1 MKKRLLLF
9 LLGLIAFLWTLAI
22 PAAAASSATAPAAGA
37 EGTDFAQGGEQGK
50 GETGAQD
57 IDIQEEMAA
66 LDFAAVD
73 KYLAQ
78 INRDM
83 ASYIPDLNLK
93 ELLFKLARGEIA
105 FSLSGVLTGLL
116 KYLFR
121 EVVANYRLMGQL
133 IILAVFCAV
142 LQNVQSAFEK
152 GSVGKVAWAVCYMV
166 LFTIA
171 LGSFAIAANTG
182 RQAIEDMVAFMHAM
196 LPVLITLLTAM
207 GNLTTAALF
216 QPLTLMVLTGI
227 STLIKNI
234 IFPLIFFA
242 AVLGLASN
250 ISERFQVS
258 KLAKLLQ
265 QWVLGL
271 LGLFLT
277 VFMGF
282 LAIQGI
288 AGSVTDGIALR
299 TAKFT
304 TGLFIPVV
312 GKMLSDALE
321 AVIGTSLLL
330 KNAVGLVGVL
340 AVFFICA
347 FPVLKILSLALIY
360 KITSAVI
367 QPISDNQIVDCL
379 NTMGNSLMLIFAAV
393 ISVGIM
399 FFFVIAM
406 VIGTGNFSAM
416 LR

>member
-1 MKKRLLLF
+1 MKKALILF
-9 LLGLIAFLWTLAI
+9 LLGLFVFIFWPGGGPFAPVTV
-22 PAAAASSATAPAAGA
+22 AAAAGETPPAWTAGPN
-37 EGTDFAQGGEQGK
+37 
-50 GETGAQD
+50 GETGAGQTGD
-57 IDIQEEMAA
+57 MQKELES
-66 LDFAAVD
+66 LDLSAVD
-73 KYLAQ
+73 KYLTE
-78 INRDM
+78 INRDIR
-83 ASYIPDLNLK
+83 SYIPELNIK
-93 ELLFKLARGEIA
+93 ELLYKLARGEIA
-105 FSLSGVLTGLL
+105 FSLTGVFTGLL

-121 EVVANYRLMGQL
+121 EVVANSRLLGQL
-133 IILAVFCAV
+133 MILAVFCAV

-152 GSVGKVAWAVCYMV
+152 GAVGKVAWAVCYLV

-171 LGSFAIAANTG
+171 LGSFAIAARTG
-182 RQAIEDMVAFMHAM
+182 RDAIENMISFMHAM

-207 GNLTTAALF
+207 GNLTSAALF

-265 QWVLGL
+265 QWTIGL

-277 VFMGF
+277 IFMGF
-282 LAIQGI
+282 LAVQGV
-288 AGSVTDGIALR
+288 AGSVADGIAIR
-299 TAKFT
+299 TAKYT
-304 TGLFIPVV
+304 AGAFIPVV

-321 AVIGTSLLL
+321 AVVGTSLLL

-340 AVFFICA
+340 AVFFMCA

-360 KITSAVI
+360 KFTAAVL
-367 QPISDNQIVDCL
+367 QPISDNQVVGSL
-379 NTMGNSLMLIFAAV
+379 NTMGNSLMLVFAAV
-393 ISVGIM
+393 ISVGLM
-399 FFFVIAM
+399 FFFVIAI
-406 VIGTGNFSAM
+406 VVGAGNFSTM

>member
-1 MKKRLLLF
+1 MKKTLLLF
-9 LLGLIAFLWTLAI
+9 LLGLFVFLGAGVAVFT
-22 PAAAASSATAPAAGA
+22 PVVAAAAGAGESAATAENAAGA
-37 EGTDFAQGGEQGK
+37 GGQ
-50 GETGAQD
+50 TG
-57 IDIQEEMAA
+57 DIQKEMES

-73 KYLAQ
+73 KYLTE
-78 INRDM
+78 INRDIQ
-83 ASYIPDLNLK
+83 SYIPDLNIR
-93 ELLFKLARGEIA
+93 ELLFKLARGEVA
-105 FSLSGVLTGLL
+105 FSFTGIFTGLL

-121 EVVANYRLMGQL
+121 EVVANSRLLGQL
-133 IILAVFCAV
+133 MILAVFCAV

-152 GSVGKVAWAVCYMV
+152 GTVGKVAWSVCYLV

-171 LGSFAIAANTG
+171 LGSFAIAAKTG
-182 RQAIEDMVAFMHAM
+182 RQAIEDMIAFMHAM
-196 LPVLITLLTAM
+196 LPVLLTLLTAM
-207 GNLTTAALF
+207 GNLTSAALF

-227 STLIKNI
+227 STLIKNV

-265 QWVLGL
+265 QWTMGL

-282 LAIQGI
+282 LAIQGL
-288 AGSVTDGIALR
+288 AGSVADGIAMR

-304 TGLFIPVV
+304 IGAFIPVV

-321 AVIGTSLLL
+321 AVAGTSLLL

-340 AVFFICA
+340 AVFFMCA

-360 KITSAVI
+360 KLTAAVI
-367 QPISDNQIVDCL
+367 QPISDNQVVSSL
-379 NTMGNSLMLIFAAV
+379 NTMGNSLMLVFAAV
-393 ISVGIM
+393 ISVGLM
-399 FFFVIAM
+399 FFFVIAI
-406 VIGTGNFSAM
+406 VVGAGNFSTM